1 MSPLGRFARK
11 ASRRAL
17 RLVGTASI
25 AAKTL
30 IDAVLNSG
38 RASISFE
45 HLNVADDLDFGRYYV
60 YLLFALTRIG
70 AVGCSIRD
78 ARRAWKWL
86 PLRDFIKS
94 VRISWRSP
102 QYGILL
108 SESKR
113 GEHILHIN
121 PNYYSLPPA
130 GHRLFVPYFAHPE
143 FYRTGLH
150 NEVRGMRRQAR
161 NVKIFFGGTNSSSA
175 YSEKFRFP
183 ILSRDK
189 ILDHIIARFEWA
201 IKVELS
207 DNGLQP
213 IVIVSTSDPR
223 DVFDKYKLSLS
234 EYMDAM
240 ARSDFA
246 ICPPGWLMPHCHNLI
261 EAMSVGTI
269 PITNYHLYMRPP
281 LAPDGNCLSFS
292 TVEELESVI
301 NRALCMPEAEIQ
313 RLREGVIS
321 YYDEYLEPENF
332 GKKLMECSP
341 LISEVVVNDESGR

>member
-1 MSPLGRFARK
+1 MSQFGRFTRK

-17 RLVGTASI
+17 RLLGTASI
-25 AAKTL
+25 AGAKTL

-45 HLNVADDLDFGRYYV
+45 HLNVTDDLDYGRHYV
-60 YLLFALTRIG
+60 YLLFALTRIR
-70 AVGCSIRD
+70 AVGCSVRD
-78 ARRAWKWL
+78 ARRAWEWL

-94 VRISWRSP
+94 IRINWRSP

-121 PNYYSLPPA
+121 PNYYSSHPA
-130 GHRLFVPYFAHPE
+130 GHRLFAPYFAHPE
-143 FYRTGLH
+143 FYRAGLH
-150 NEVRGMRRQAR
+150 NEVREMRRQTR
-161 NVKIFFGGTNSSSA
+161 NVKIFFAGTVSSV
-175 YSEKFRFP
+175 YSDSFRFP

-189 ILDHIIARFEWA
+189 VLGHIATKFEWA
-201 IKVELS
+201 IKSELS
-207 DNGLQP
+207 RNDSRP
-213 IVIVSTSDPR
+213 ILIVSTSYPGNDTN
-223 DVFDKYKLSLS
+223 KYKLSLR
-234 EYMDAM
+234 EYLDVTS
-240 ARSDFA
+240 RSGFF
-246 ICPPGWLMPHCHNLI
+246 ICPPGWLVPHCHNLI

-281 LAPDGNCLSFS
+281 LTPDGNCLAFS
-292 TVEELESVI
+292 TVEELERVI
-301 NRALCMPEAEIQ
+301 NRALCMPEEEIQ

-321 YYDEYLEPENF
+321 YYEEHIEPESF

-341 LISEVVVNDESGR
+341 LISEVVVNDETGR

>member
-1 MSPLGRFARK
+1 MSQFGRFARK

-25 AAKTL
+25 AGAKTL

-45 HLNVADDLDFGRYYV
+45 HLNVTDDLDYGRHYV
-60 YLLFALTRIG
+60 YLLFALTRIR
-70 AVGCSIRD
+70 AVGCSVRD
-78 ARRAWKWL
+78 ARRAWEWL

-94 VRISWRSP
+94 VRINWRSP

-121 PNYYSLPPA
+121 PNYYSSPPA
-130 GHRLFVPYFAHPE
+130 GHRLFAPYFAHPE
-143 FYRTGLH
+143 FYRAGLH
-150 NEVRGMRRQAR
+150 NEVREMRRQAR
-161 NVKIFFGGTNSSSA
+161 NVKIFFAGTLSSV
-175 YSEKFRFP
+175 YSDSFRFP

-189 ILDHIIARFEWA
+189 VLGHIATKFEWA
-201 IKVELS
+201 IKSELS
-207 DNGLQP
+207 RNDSRP
-213 IVIVSTSDPR
+213 ILIVSTSHPGNDTN
-223 DVFDKYKLSLS
+223 KYKLSLR
-234 EYMDAM
+234 EYLDVTS
-240 ARSDFA
+240 RSDFF
-246 ICPPGWLMPHCHNLI
+246 ICPPGWLVPHCHNLI

-281 LAPDGNCLSFS
+281 LTPDGNCLAFS
-292 TVEELESVI
+292 TVEELERVI

-313 RLREGVIS
+313 RLREDVIS
-321 YYDEYLEPENF
+321 YYEEHIEPESF

-341 LISEVVVNDESGR
+341 LISEVVVNDETGR